1 MKQIIIVI
9 GIVLLVANLLF
20 GLILSSY
27 EVFNLFVSSL
37 IIVATTA
44 LLFCLNVITL
54 KDGFKIS
61 LHVLFFI
68 LGAIEFV
75 LSLFLSKT
83 FENNWLLLVIVVS
96 LAIQSIILVATHNV
110 SVKVK

>member
-9 GIVLLVANLLF
+9 GIILLVANLLF

-37 IIVATTA
+37 VIVATTA
-44 LLFCLNVITL
+44 LLFCLNVVTL

-61 LHVLFFI
+61 LHVLFPI
-68 LGAIEFV
+68 LEV
-75 LSLFLSKT
+75 WNLYYHCFLLKLLKT
-83 FENNWLLLVIVVS
+83 VGFYWI
-96 LAIQSIILVATHNV
+96 
-110 SVKVK
+110 

>member
-9 GIVLLVANLLF
+9 GIILLVANLLF

-37 IIVATTA
+37 VIVATAA
-44 LLFCLNVITL
+44 LLFCLNVIAL

-61 LHVLFFI
+61 LHVLFSI

-75 LSLFLSKT
+75 LSLFSSKT
-83 FENNWLLLVIVVS
+83 FENNWFLLVIVLS
-96 LAIQSIILVATHNV
+96 LAVQSIILLITNKV
-110 SVKVK
+110 SIKIK

>member
-9 GIVLLVANLLF
+9 GIILLVANLLF

-37 IIVATTA
+37 VIVATTA
-44 LLFCLNVITL
+44 LLFCLNVVTL

-61 LHVLFFI
+61 LHVLFPI
-68 LGAIEFV
+68 LGGMEFV
-75 LSLFLSKT
+75 LSLFSTKT
-83 FENNWLLLVIVVS
+83 FENNWFLLVIVLS
-96 LAIQSIILVATHNV
+96 LAVQSIILVVIHKV
-110 SVKVK
+110 PVKIK